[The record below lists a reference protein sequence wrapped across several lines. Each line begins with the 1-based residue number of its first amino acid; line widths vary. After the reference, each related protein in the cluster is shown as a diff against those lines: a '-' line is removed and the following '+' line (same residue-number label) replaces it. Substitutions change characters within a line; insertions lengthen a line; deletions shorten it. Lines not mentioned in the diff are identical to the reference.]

1 MIDTHAHLDF
11 PQFDKDREKVI
22 QEAKSC
28 GVERILNVGVD
39 AESSQKSV
47 DLAQKYPQIYAT
59 VGFHPHD
66 AKKFN
71 QSSLEELRKLAQHQK
86 VVALGEMG
94 LDFYRNLSPAE
105 IQKRIFISQLE
116 LAQEL
121 DMPVVVHIRNAY
133 PQSLEILERGKVKR
147 GVLHCFEGNIDEA
160 KRGLDLGFYVSF
172 NGRITYHNPSLI
184 DLVKQIPLDRILV
197 ETDSPYLP
205 PHPHKRQR
213 NQPAWVELVIREIA
227 QIKGK
232 LVFEEVERITTS
244 NACNLFGL
252 KQDEK

>member
-1 MIDTHAHLDF
+1 MIDTHAHLDS

-39 AESSQKSV
+39 QESSQKSV
-47 DLAQKYPQIYAT
+47 DLAQRYPQIYAT

-71 QSSLEELRKLAQHQK
+71 QSSLEELRRLAQHQK

-105 IQKRIFISQLE
+105 IQKSVFISQLE
-116 LAQEL
+116 LAGEL

-133 PQSLEILERGKVKR
+133 PQSLDILEQRKSVK
-147 GVLHCFEGNIDEA
+147 GVLHCFEGDIQEA
-160 KRGLDLGFYVSF
+160 KRGLDLGFYISF

-184 DLVKQIPLDRILV
+184 DLVKKLPLDRILV

-205 PHPHKRQR
+205 PHPHKGQR

-232 LVFEEVERITTS
+232 LVFEELEKITTI
-244 NACNLFGL
+244 NACNLFGW
-252 KQDEK
+252 KQDEE